1 MLMQD
6 HQLRIES
13 SDGSPATEY
22 RVNNGSIQVRTLAS
36 GGANGVWRTVA
47 PFKLRGH
54 VERNTVVA
62 QWLQHRLGWRRLL
75 LACVA
80 EEVEERAEEREDR
93 SAESRSDT
101 YHAA

>member
-1 MLMQD
+1 MHDQR
-6 HQLRIES
+6 LRIES
-13 SDGSPATEY
+13 SDGSPAREY
-22 RVNNGSIQVRTLAS
+22 CVNNGSVQFRTLAS
-36 GGANGVWRTVA
+36 DGAKSVWRSLT

-62 QWLQHRLGWRRLL
+62 QWLQHRMGWRRLL

-80 EEVEERAEEREDR
+80 EDQ
-93 SAESRSDT
+93 SAESRSDS

>member
-1 MLMQD
+1 MNEQR
-6 HQLRIES
+6 LRIES
-13 SDGSPATEY
+13 SDSSPATEY
-22 RVNNGSIQVRTLAS
+22 RIDSGSIQVRTLTS
-36 GGANGVWRTVA
+36 GSGNGVWRTLT

-62 QWLQHRLGWRRLL
+62 QWLQHRIGWRRLL

-80 EEVEERAEEREDR
+80 EEAQ
-93 SAESRSDT
+93 SAESRADS